1 MIVNCKDYNA
11 LMIMRCGDVSGVLPQ
26 NQGKVYGSKDI
37 VIMLMKL
44 FFENGEVNLEL
55 NLRKYMRRKRIALMA
70 MHWNSLPMHS
80 VFEENTMML
89 LSAQRKQW
97 RDEGA

>member
-11 LMIMRCGDVSGVLPQ
+11 LMIMRCGDVSGALPQ
-26 NQGKVYGSKDI
+26 SQGKVFGSKDI

-55 NLRKYMRRKRIALMA
+55 NLGKYMMEKGYCPHGHALELFTNA
-70 MHWNSLPMHS
+70 
-80 VFEENTMML
+80 
-89 LSAQRKQW
+89 
-97 RDEGA
+97 